1 MCAQGGTIFGIWNS
15 STAILGTEEMRISVE
30 KALDKIARNAE
41 HEDFNAMIER
51 LHVASLG
58 GLLHKE
64 DGIVLEG
71 KSLTIF
77 GPESGLRQTCSKLVT
92 SIGFELFILKGTQID
107 GAPTPSPQVQP
118 SQTPMTL
125 AVPSC
130 VRVSSRSRRE
140 SCGR

>member
-41 HEDFNAMIER
+41 HEDFNVMIER

-92 SIGFELFILKGTQID
+92 SIGFELFILFCILINVVGLVMFAKTASD
-107 GAPTPSPQVQP
+107 MVSPPPPARPS
-118 SQTPMTL
+118 L
-125 AVPSC
+125 L
-130 VRVSSRSRRE
+130 RLF
-140 SCGR
+140 